1 MTCLLLVLS
10 MVILGQGAV
19 LVDRVA
25 VVVGKRIIKASDIDR
40 DVRLTSFVNQ
50 QQIDVTPAARRKAA
64 ARLVDQEI
72 IREELSAQGYSRASD
87 ANADGLLSDITKQ
100 RFRGSDAQLRA
111 ALFRYGLTKDQ
122 LHEQLLWQLTVL
134 RFIDQRFRPGTVVTD
149 DEIKIYYDQHLAD
162 LKRQHPNANTLGALS
177 GNIKTALE
185 GELVDKE
192 FDQWLDEA
200 RKRNRIDYK
209 EAAFQ

>member
-1 MTCLLLVLS
+1 MTCFLLVLS
-10 MVILGQGAV
+10 IVIVGQGAV

-40 DVRLTSFVNQ
+40 DMRLTSFVNQ
-50 QQIDVTPAARRKAA
+50 QKPDFSPAARRKAA

-87 ANADGLLSDITKQ
+87 ADADRLLSDIAKQ
-100 RFRGSDAQLRA
+100 GFRASDAQLRA
-111 ALFRYGLTKDQ
+111 ALVRYGLTKEQ

-134 RFIDQRFRPGTVVTD
+134 RFIDQRFRLGVLVTD

-162 LKRQHPNANTLGALS
+162 LKRQYPSENSLGALS
-177 GNIKTALE
+177 EKIKTALE

-200 RKRNRIDYK
+200 RKRKRIEYK
-209 EAAFQ
+209 EASLQ